1 MKLEEMIVTNVEG
14 KTGKTKDGDL
24 NGQCIRGED
33 MYTFYAIKRK
43 NDPESTPTSEQ
54 MASRVK
60 IMMPVG
66 GEMNGLYRFPRVG
79 EKVVVAVEDSEN
91 YLMGYLPSKEMP
103 FSEKTG
109 DKESAV
115 PFDKQGQVLRYKK
128 TGMNTENESTD
139 KAYSEIGFYS
149 ETTEWKEKEGKENKK
164 IDSETE
170 LPLIDKIKISSTGDI
185 ETKAQNYSEVSAKR
199 IALFAGYNDDIDN
212 RKTAQYNAL
221 KNKKE
226 PGRDAFP
233 TLPLDFSTEDSAF
246 FKGDIQMRAKQ
257 RIVLKAGKSIEIIA
271 GRSII
276 RMDDTGISLI
286 SRKTSGAIVNPW
298 DSAITVSSRSG
309 LSMFGTQ
316 VNVSSAYGFSLSEMF
331 GGSIASLGGVMR
343 LYGSDVKLSTLTKV
357 QYVVK
362 GVTASASF
370 ATNIASMSM
379 GTAQNAGTNEFAS
392 LNASAPDYTALG
404 AGIAGIIV
412 GVNWKLAASPADD
425 DDVAGDMCVMTN
437 LFLTILNV
445 VTMVLDMAF
454 IPDPNQEKGGR
465 DGLTLAVSVVEYG
478 IVLQMF
484 IRLNVACLTWLNKA
498 VFQLDYRGTIYEA
511 AQNKKEYAVT
521 KTDAKSPLAGS
532 SLGDMLIVDVWKGFA
547 GQKWWAIMLEV
558 LGAAAVISG
567 ASVGSAFGV
576 PNKFNV
582 DDATRKELGNL

>member
-1 MKLEEMIVTNVEG
+1 
-14 KTGKTKDGDL
+14 
-24 NGQCIRGED
+24 
-33 MYTFYAIKRK
+33 
-43 NDPESTPTSEQ
+43 
-54 MASRVK
+54 
-60 IMMPVG
+60 
-66 GEMNGLYRFPRVG
+66 
-79 EKVVVAVEDSEN
+79 
-91 YLMGYLPSKEMP
+91 MGYLPSKEAP

-109 DKESAV
+109 DEESAA

-128 TGMNTENESTD
+128 TGMNTENASTD

-164 IDSETE
+164 IDSETN
-170 LPLIDKIKISSTGDI
+170 LPLVDKIKISSTGDI

-212 RKTAQYNAL
+212 RKTAQYKAL
-221 KNKKE
+221 KNKGK

-286 SRKTSGAIVNPW
+286 SRKTSGAVVNPW

-392 LNASAPDYTALG
+392 LNASVPDYVALG
-404 AGIAGIIV
+404 AGIAGTIV
-412 GVNWKLAASPADD
+412 GVNWKLAASPADG

-454 IPDPNQEKGGR
+454 IPEPNQEKGGR
-465 DGLTLAVSVVEYG
+465 DGLTLAVSVAEYG

-484 IRLNVACLTWLNKA
+484 IRLNVACLSLVNKA

-521 KTDAKSPLAGS
+521 QTNAKSPLAGT
-532 SLGDMLIVDVWKGFA
+532 SLGDMLIVDAWKAFKGQDTWKIVLEGLAAPVVIA
-547 GQKWWAIMLEV
+547 GV
-558 LGAAAVISG
+558 
-567 ASVGSAFGV
+567 SVGSAFGV

-582 DDATRKELGNL
+582 DDATRKELENL